1 MRNKIRLIKYFEHFS
16 LFFVILI
23 KRYKMDN
30 KCSKY
35 EGLFVFSDEESLKS
49 HLQECEDCRAEQEV
63 MDKVSALISEVK
75 PYYLAK
81 DKKRPKLR
89 VACAMLLLVF
99 STLTFGFVASNDD
112 LKDTLMYGDTLSAE
126 DLGFPV
132 DSYGLLMVD
141 E

>member
-1 MRNKIRLIKYFEHFS
+1 
-16 LFFVILI
+16 
-23 KRYKMDN
+23 MDN

-35 EGLFVFSDEESLKS
+35 EGLFVFSDEESLKF
-49 HLQECEDCRAEQEV
+49 HLRECEDCRAEQKT
-63 MDKVSALISEVK
+63 MDKVSALIDEVK

-81 DKKRPKLR
+81 DKKQPKLR

-99 STLTFGFVASNDD
+99 SILTFGFVASNDD